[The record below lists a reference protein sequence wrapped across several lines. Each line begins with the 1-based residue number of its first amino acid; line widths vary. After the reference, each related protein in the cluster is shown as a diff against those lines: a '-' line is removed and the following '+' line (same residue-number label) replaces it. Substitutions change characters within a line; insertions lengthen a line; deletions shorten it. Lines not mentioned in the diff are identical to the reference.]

1 MPLYKYKGIVATTG
15 STKKGRIEADN
26 VRAAK
31 QKLKQKDG
39 ILVSEIVED
48 MAGKVVKASSSGA
61 AVSANDS
68 FWAKLTAEKVK
79 IQDISVMTRQFAT
92 LQNAHVPLDEC
103 LKALTEQVENLRL
116 SATLAQ
122 IKDSV
127 SEGRDLS
134 AAMKDYPDIFSKLYI
149 NMVAAGESAG
159 TLGLVLDRVA
169 DFMEYRVKVRGQI
182 ISAITYPLLMMF
194 ASSAVVMY
202 LFLAVVPKLSK
213 VFADLKVDLPW
224 YTKLLVESAQFIQNY
239 WILIIIVIGGI
250 ALMIKRWAASDKGRR
265 KVDRWALKLPFF
277 GGVVLRI
284 SVGQFTETL
293 STLLNA
299 GVPIVAALEITK
311 NVVGNTLVQGILKRL
326 SKKVL
331 VLGVLSKSLKF
342 FHPLLFIWLR
352 RVKKPVSSSR
362 C

>member
-1 MPLYKYKGIVATTG
+1 
-15 STKKGRIEADN
+15 
-26 VRAAK
+26 
-31 QKLKQKDG
+31 
-39 ILVSEIVED
+39 
-48 MAGKVVKASSSGA
+48 
-61 AVSANDS
+61 
-68 FWAKLTAEKVK
+68 
-79 IQDISVMTRQFAT
+79 MTRQFAT

-103 LKALTEQVENLRL
+103 LKALTEQVENVRL

-134 AAMKDYPDIFSKLYI
+134 VAMKDYPDIFSKLYV

-169 DFMEYRVKVRGQI
+169 DFLEYRVKVRGQI

-194 ASSAVVMY
+194 ASSAVVLY

-224 YTKLLVESAQFIQNY
+224 YTKLLVDSAQVISNY
-239 WILIIIVIGGI
+239 WFAILAVVLGV
-250 ALMIKRWAASDKGRR
+250 AVMVKRWVSSENGKKFVDKYS
-265 KVDRWALKLPFF
+265 LKAPFF

-299 GVPIVAALEITK
+299 GVPIVAALDITK
-311 NVVGNTLVQGILKRL
+311 NVVGNTLVQNILEDAKDAVQEGESL
-326 SKKVL
+326 GKVIEKSEILPPL
-331 VLGVLSKSLKF
+331 VVHMVKTGEKTGQLEQMLKHVSDAYDTEVQQKIAAVIALIEPLMVILMMGATVVIIMAIMIPMLGVMNQV
-342 FHPLLFIWLR
+342 R
-352 RVKKPVSSSR
+352 G
-362 C
+362 